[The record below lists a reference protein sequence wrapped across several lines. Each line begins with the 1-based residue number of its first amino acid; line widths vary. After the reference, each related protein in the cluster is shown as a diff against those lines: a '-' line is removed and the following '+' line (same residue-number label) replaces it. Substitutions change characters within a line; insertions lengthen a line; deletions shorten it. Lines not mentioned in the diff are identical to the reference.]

1 VVSWARRTRIDL
13 GYGFQLFCLRGREGG
28 EGGDWVGA
36 RIWVKEYLAQ
46 GHVSGSCCGENCE
59 EGSEDDCGMHGGGRW
74 IDWSVGD
81 NW

>member
-1 VVSWARRTRIDL
+1 
-13 GYGFQLFCLRGREGG
+13 
-28 EGGDWVGA
+28 VGA
-36 RIWVKEYLAQ
+36 RIWVKKYLAQ

-74 IDWSVGD
+74 IGWSVGD